1 MGYFKDKQPFRV
13 EFSPPMSVVN
23 IVSNSII
30 YLYFLGDA
38 PYSSP
43 SAQTPSVPVGVPPG
57 LEYLTQVVLLSLL
70 FSRFHENA
78 SMHLITKHGHF
89 KISDWPGPHSPESWV
104 VGGWVFVY
112 TSLGMTIYSNHSV
125 SWGQY
130 ILSEKWFRIRQ
141 WKKKY
146 CHRVPE

>member
-23 IVSNSII
+23 VVSNSII

-89 KISDWPGPHSPESWV
+89 LKFQIDQVLIHQKVELLEGEFLFIPV
-104 VGGWVFVY
+104 
-112 TSLGMTIYSNHSV
+112 LA
-125 SWGQY
+125 
-130 ILSEKWFRIRQ
+130 
-141 WKKKY
+141 
-146 CHRVPE
+146 